1 MRHLG
6 HVAPVL
12 LVLASALASS
22 SAQATAEGVGLG
34 MAIGADYT
42 NADVRL
48 ANTSTLERQGRT
60 SLAWGFFVDI
70 PLLPTFYISPAAM
83 LYELELNEG
92 TKTAITDID
101 LNFKFIVPLNRL
113 RLGAGITAGLTT
125 GLGDYLGHYGVLG
138 YGALNLVS
146 NIDAFVLVQYKELR
160 HDRDINNIHAF
171 VGGNFRF

>member
-1 MRHLG
+1 MRHLI
-6 HVAPVL
+6 HVAPL
-12 LVLASALASS
+12 LVILATS
-22 SAQATAEGVGLG
+22 SASRLAHASAEGVGLG
-34 MAIGADYT
+34 IAVGADYS

-48 ANTSTLERQGRT
+48 ENTGTLERQGKA

-92 TKTAITDID
+92 TKQSITDID
-101 LNFKFIVPLNRL
+101 LNFKFIVPLHRL

-125 GLGDYLGHYGVLG
+125 GLGEYLGHYGVLG
-138 YGALNLVS
+138 YAALNLVS
-146 NIDAFVLVQYKELR
+146 NIDAFILVQYKELR
-160 HDRDINNIHAF
+160 HDRDINNLHAY